1 MDTPKASQA
10 AQIDPSDPALLRL
23 YQIAFCSGAASII
36 SSALGMQSRHAQ
48 ALDLLVADAW
58 RRIEGDPVAMLVV
71 TSSIESALS
80 AGPDAQVV
88 MGAPMEVFGR

>member
-1 MDTPKASQA
+1 MTHEPGAPKA
-10 AQIDPSDPALLRL
+10 AQLDPSDPALLRL
-23 YQIAFCSGAASII
+23 YRIAFCSGAASIT
-36 SSALGMQSRHAQ
+36 LGMQSRHAQ

-58 RRIEGDPVAMLVV
+58 RRIEGDPAAMLVV

-88 MGAPMEVFGR
+88 MDAPMEVFGR